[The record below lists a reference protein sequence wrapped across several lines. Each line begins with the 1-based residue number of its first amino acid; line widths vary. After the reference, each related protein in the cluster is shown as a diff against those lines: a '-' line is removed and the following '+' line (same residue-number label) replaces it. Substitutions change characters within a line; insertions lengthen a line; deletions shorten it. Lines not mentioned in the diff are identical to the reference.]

1 MVKQQFPFIHFI
13 ECDITWLHVDVRT
26 TMLDTPLQK
35 VHDYIAANPN
45 GANKLYAESGSMH
58 KFGNAFDVRTLQFF
72 INQEKPKGGD
82 WQTQIRNRFGRMV
95 ILTSSQQQRSPKYGE
110 GAIRFLNPLLL
121 ISLQLFHPNPANFAL
136 KELMPQEYIV
146 NVQYLNIKRAFL
158 TAP

>member
-1 MVKQQFPFIHFI
+1 MNPNEFPFIHFI
-13 ECDITWLHVDVRT
+13 ECDITWLHVAFDA

-35 VHDYIAANPN
+35 VHDYIAAWQTR
-45 GANKLYAESGSMH
+45 ANKLYAESGSMH
-58 KFGNAFDVRTLQFF
+58 KFGKQRSLRTLQFF

-82 WQTQIRNRFGRMV
+82 SLQQIRNRFGRMV
-95 ILTSSQQQRSPKYGE
+95 ILTSSQQEYIAKYGE

-121 ISLQLFHPNPANFAL
+121 IGEKMFHPNPANFAL
-136 KELMPQEYIV
+136 KELMPHGQPV